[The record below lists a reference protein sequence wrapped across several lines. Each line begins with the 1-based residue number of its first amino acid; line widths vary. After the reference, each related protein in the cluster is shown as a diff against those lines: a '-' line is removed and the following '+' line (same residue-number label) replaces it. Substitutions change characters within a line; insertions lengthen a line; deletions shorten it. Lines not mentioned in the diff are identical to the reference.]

1 MRSEPLPA
9 WLDQDFKAT
18 PHPFPVGGITMRNP
32 FVRSLSPLLAVAA
45 AATGGAGIANAE
57 ASAPTTGAQVVGHV
71 YEATN
76 SAAGNA
82 IQIFDRLRDGQLRPG
97 SAVATGGLGLGAS
110 LASQNALVR
119 RANLLFVV
127 NAGDDTISTLAI
139 TGRGLVKRD
148 VEPTGGDRPVS
159 VTVHGS
165 TVYVLNQGSD
175 TISGLRVGP
184 DGHLSALPHS
194 TRQLSTVGGAD
205 PAAAQVSFTPDGR
218 HLLVTRKG
226 DQTIDTFAVQGR
238 YAGSAVPNRSA
249 GSTPY
254 GFDFDRRGHA
264 IVSEAGPS
272 AVSSYAVR
280 FGRLHT
286 ISPSLSDTQ
295 AAACWL
301 VTTRDGRYAYTVNA
315 ASSTI
320 SSYRIGTDGRLSL
333 LAAVAARTTGGG
345 TDAALSPDN
354 KTLQVRL
361 GNGDIASYAVAHN
374 GGLTSLQDTSG
385 TATSGTAGL
394 ATD

>member
-1 MRSEPLPA
+1 
-9 WLDQDFKAT
+9 
-18 PHPFPVGGITMRNP
+18 MRNP

-45 AATGGAGIANAE
+45 AATGSAGIANAQ
-57 ASAPTTGAQVVGHV
+57 APTPTTGAQVVGHV

-76 SAAGNA
+76 SPAGNA

-119 RANLLFVV
+119 EGGLLFVV

-139 TGRGLVKRD
+139 TRRGLVKRD

-165 TVYVLNQGSD
+165 TVYVLNQGSG
-175 TISGLRVGP
+175 TISGLRLGP
-184 DGHLSALPHS
+184 DGHLSALPRS
-194 TRQLSTVGGAD
+194 TRQLSKTAGGAD
-205 PAAAQVSFTPDGR
+205 AAAAQVSFTPNGR
-218 HLLVTRKG
+218 HLLVTHKG
-226 DQTIDTFAVQGR
+226 DQTIDTFAVHGR
-238 YAGSAVPNRSA
+238 YTGPAVPNRSA

-254 GFDFDRRGHA
+254 GFGFDRRGHA

-280 FGRLHT
+280 FGGLRT
-286 ISPSLSDTQ
+286 ISPSVSDTQ

-301 VTTRDGRYAYTVNA
+301 VTTRDGRYAFTVNA

-354 KTLQVRL
+354 TTLQVRL
-361 GNGDIASYAVAHN
+361 GNGDIASDAVSHN
-374 GGLTSLQDTSG
+374 GSLTPLQDTSG

>member
-1 MRSEPLPA
+1 
-9 WLDQDFKAT
+9 
-18 PHPFPVGGITMRNP
+18 MRNP

-45 AATGGAGIANAE
+45 AATGGAGIANAQT
-57 ASAPTTGAQVVGHV
+57 PTPATGAQVVGHV

-76 SAAGNA
+76 SPAGNA
-82 IQIFDRLRDGQLRPG
+82 IQIFDRLRDGRLRPG

-119 RANLLFVV
+119 RGDLLYVV

-165 TVYVLNQGSD
+165 TVYVLNQGSE

-184 DGHLSALPHS
+184 DGHLSVLPRS
-194 TRQLSTVGGAD
+194 TRQLSKAGDAD

-218 HLLVTRKG
+218 HLLVTHKG
-226 DQTIDTFAVQGR
+226 DQTIDTFAVHGR
-238 YAGSAVPNRSA
+238 YAGPAVPNRSA

-272 AVSSYAVR
+272 AVSSYGVR
-280 FGRLHT
+280 FGRLRT
-286 ISPSLSDTQ
+286 ITPSLSDTQ

-374 GGLTSLQDTSG
+374 GNLASLQDTSG

>member
-1 MRSEPLPA
+1 MR
-9 WLDQDFKAT
+9 KA
-18 PHPFPVGGITMRNP
+18 FI
-32 FVRSLSPLLAVAA
+32 RSLSPLLAVTAVAA
-45 AATGGAGIANAE
+45 GGTSAAGAH
-57 ASAPTTGAQVVGHV
+57 ASAPVGAQVVGHV

-76 SAAGNA
+76 SPAGNA
-82 IQIFDRLRDGQLRPG
+82 VQVFDRLRNGQLRPG
-97 SAVATGGLGLGAS
+97 SVVATGGLGLGAS

-119 RANLLFVV
+119 RGELLFVV

-139 TGRGLVKRD
+139 TGQGLVKRD

-165 TVYVLNQGSD
+165 TVYVLNQGSA
-175 TISGLRVGP
+175 TISGFHLEPG
-184 DGHLSALPHS
+184 GQLSALRRS
-194 TRQLSTVGGAD
+194 TRQLSKVDGAD
-205 PAAAQVSFTPDGR
+205 SAAAQVSFTPDGR
-218 HLLVTRKG
+218 HLLVTHKG
-226 DQTIDTFAVQGR
+226 DQTIDTFGVYGR
-238 YAGSAVPNRSA
+238 YAGRAVPKRSS

-280 FGRLHT
+280 FGRLRT
-286 ISPSLSDTQ
+286 ISPSVRDTQ

-301 VTTRDGRYAYTVNA
+301 VTTRDGRYAFTINA

-320 SSYRIGTDGRLSL
+320 SSYRIGVDGRVSL

-361 GNGDIASYAVAHN
+361 GSGDVASYAVAHD
-374 GGLTSLQDTSG
+374 GTLTPLQDTSG